1 MGIPENLR
9 RFTDALPQN
18 VRLIAVSKYQSLEAI
33 REAYDAGQRLFGEN
47 KALEC
52 AQKQAELPN
61 DIEWHFIGHLQTNKV
76 KYIAPFVRLIH
87 SVDSLKLL
95 REINKEAAKNQRV
108 VDCLM
113 QFHIAREETKFGLT
127 EAEARELLQEARREE
142 LQHVRICGV
151 MGMASLS
158 EDEALVCDEF
168 RTLRR
173 YFEVLKQEYFNGQ
186 DHFCEISMGMTQ
198 DFRLAIE
205 EGATLIRIGTAIFGE
220 RN

>member
-1 MGIPENLR
+1 
-9 RFTDALPQN
+9 
-18 VRLIAVSKYQSLEAI
+18 
-33 REAYDAGQRLFGEN
+33 
-47 KALEC
+47 
-52 AQKQAELPN
+52 
-61 DIEWHFIGHLQTNKV
+61 
-76 KYIAPFVRLIH
+76 
-87 SVDSLKLL
+87 
-95 REINKEAAKNQRV
+95 
-108 VDCLM
+108 
-113 QFHIAREETKFGLT
+113 
-127 EAEARELLQEARREE
+127 
-142 LQHVRICGV
+142 

-158 EDEALVCDEF
+158 EDEALVSDEF